1 MKHQIQM
8 FVTKRLSL
16 LFLALAVSIV
26 TTGAFN
32 NQNNSDPD
40 SLDPGVRTGPPGA
53 GGPRANLSSDYQQ
66 MYTAAQQVFEEVD
79 SVAGGMPGEEGK
91 GLGPGFNSNS
101 CASCHAFPAVG
112 G

>member
-1 MKHQIQM
+1 MKQQIRM

-40 SLDPGVRTGPPGA
+40 SLDPGVRGGTPAA
-53 GGPRANLSSDYQQ
+53 GGPQGWSLLGLPCRCLPPRSS
-66 MYTAAQQVFEEVD
+66 
-79 SVAGGMPGEEGK
+79 
-91 GLGPGFNSNS
+91 
-101 CASCHAFPAVG
+101 AFRKWIQYPAPYLEKMAPA
-112 G
+112 

>member
-1 MKHQIQM
+1 MKQQIRM

-40 SLDPGVRTGPPGA
+40 SLDPGVRGGPPAA
-53 GGPRANLSSDYQQ
+53 GGPEPISRRITSRCSPPPSSAFQ
-66 MYTAAQQVFEEVD
+66 EVD
-79 SVAGGMPGEEGK
+79 SVSGTHAGEAGSG
-91 GLGPGFNSNS
+91 
-101 CASCHAFPAVG
+101 
-112 G
+112 

>member
-1 MKHQIQM
+1 MKQQIRM

-40 SLDPGVRTGPPGA
+40 SLDPGVRGGTPAA
-53 GGPRANLSSDYQQ
+53 GGPQASLSSDYHADV
-66 MYTAAQQVFEEVD
+66 YRLAAPF
-79 SVAGGMPGEEGK
+79 PGSGFSIRAPYLDEDGT
-91 GLGPGFNSNS
+91 GLGPGL
-101 CASCHAFPAVG
+101 
-112 G
+112 